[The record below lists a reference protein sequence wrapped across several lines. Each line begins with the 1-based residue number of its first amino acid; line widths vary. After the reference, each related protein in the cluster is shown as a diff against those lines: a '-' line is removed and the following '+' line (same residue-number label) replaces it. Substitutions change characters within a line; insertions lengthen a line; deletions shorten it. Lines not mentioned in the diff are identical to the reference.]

1 VWDFGDSSSG
11 TWATTGRSK
20 NTARGPLAAHVFET
34 PGTYTVAVVVT
45 DVDNTSFTHQTTI
58 TVDDPDVVFAGDNT
72 ICFSTGSDFTGCPSG
87 NEVTIT
93 AFSEAFAYAE
103 AGMRLLLKRGDTFTG
118 ASRAYLDT
126 PGPGIVGAFGS
137 GDPPAIDMTYSGGL
151 IQLSDGSP
159 TIDDWR
165 IMDLHFIGHG
175 TGFIIE
181 GENRIQRVT
190 MLRLTTNDPHRGV
203 VISTSKPDYYGT
215 GMHSELALVECS
227 FYDMVGDYGAF
238 ISSERLMLLGNH
250 IENVD
255 GHVVRTQHVDQG
267 VYSNNY
273 LARPLWEYGA
283 VLKLHAE
290 PVGGEIDGDQRPSG
304 HFVITG
310 NIFEAAGNDW
320 SLQIGPQSHRWDESV
335 HNGILDGNH
344 FIAGSGNQV
353 QLHLAATDTTVRN
366 NVFDTSDAVDH
377 IAIHVVQRG
386 IEPPPE
392 DNRIYNNTCFTSAS
406 GGTATCVLVDSS
418 ASRTQVHNN
427 LLVAPNAST
436 ERPLED
442 QGSSTDA
449 GANVAL
455 GTSALV
461 SGSPTDSLDFA
472 LSDDSAAIDAG
483 LPTGTCQ
490 VDFRG
495 TSRHIDGNGDGTRS
509 PDIGAFEHP
518 GSR

>member
-1 VWDFGDSSSG
+1 
-11 TWATTGRSK
+11 
-20 NTARGPLAAHVFET
+20 
-34 PGTYTVAVVVT
+34 
-45 DVDNTSFTHQTTI
+45 
-58 TVDDPDVVFAGDNT
+58 
-72 ICFSTGSDFTGCPSG
+72 
-87 NEVTIT
+87 
-93 AFSEAFAYAE
+93 
-103 AGMRLLLKRGDTFTG
+103 
-118 ASRAYLDT
+118 
-126 PGPGIVGAFGS
+126 
-137 GDPPAIDMTYSGGL
+137 
-151 IQLSDGSP
+151 
-159 TIDDWR
+159 
-165 IMDLHFIGHG
+165 
-175 TGFIIE
+175 
-181 GENRIQRVT
+181 
-190 MLRLTTNDPHRGV
+190 
-203 VISTSKPDYYGT
+203 
-215 GMHSELALVECS
+215 
-227 FYDMVGDYGAF
+227 
-238 ISSERLMLLGNH
+238 
-250 IENVD
+250 
-255 GHVVRTQHVDQG
+255 
-267 VYSNNY
+267 
-273 LARPLWEYGA
+273 

-290 PVGGEIDGDQRPSG
+290 PVGGERDGDQRPSG
-304 HFVITG
+304 YFVITG

-320 SLQIGPQSHRWDESV
+320 SLQIGPQSHRWNESV

-366 NVFDTSDAVDH
+366 NVFDTSDAVEH

-392 DNRIYNNTCFTSAS
+392 DNGVYNNTCFTSAS
-406 GGTATCVLVDSS
+406 GGTATCVLVDST

-461 SGSPTDSLDFA
+461 SGSPTDPLDFA

-490 VDFRG
+490 IDFRE
-495 TSRHIDGNGDGTRS
+495 TSRYIDGNGDGARS

-518 GSR
+518 SQR